1 MNETAPIAQLTL
13 SDAFKAALARW
24 PSGVTV
30 VAAEWDGKRRGMTAS
45 SFSSVSL
52 EPPLILICIGE
63 DAHLLPVLE
72 RSGRFAVNI
81 LAEGQERISD
91 HFAGKPIPNL
101 EPLGPDL
108 AIAGALATL
117 YCTVWQ
123 LYPGGDH
130 RIVVGQVE
138 DIRLGEAGKPIVYWN
153 RGYRSIP

>member
-1 MNETAPIAQLTL
+1 MSSLAQPTL
-13 SDAFKAALARW
+13 SDAFKTALARW

-52 EPPLILICIGE
+52 EPPLILVCIGE

-72 RSGRFAVNI
+72 RSGHFAVNL

-117 YCTVWQ
+117 YCTTWQ